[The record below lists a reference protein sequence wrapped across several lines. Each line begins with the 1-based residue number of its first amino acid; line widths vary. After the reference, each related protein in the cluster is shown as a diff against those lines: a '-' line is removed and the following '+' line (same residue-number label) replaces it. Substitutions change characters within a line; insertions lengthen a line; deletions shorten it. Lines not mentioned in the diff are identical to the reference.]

1 MRREPDD
8 HLICA
13 VCRRAC
19 REPRRPSRRRRIS
32 RSQRWAAF
40 GQVPID
46 RERTDIESNQN
57 PRDDETGVAE
67 DGDGRENIVKHGQQ
81 EAERVSLVLKESPSE
96 VLRVLKELGC
106 RPGGGELP
114 GLVTCDEG
122 ELPER
127 RASGHQRRGAWAR
140 LWSTPEA
147 RALVRTVAGD
157 CGGQEAKLHRAWHPR
172 TIRRRLPA

>member
-1 MRREPDD
+1 M
-8 HLICA
+8 
-13 VCRRAC
+13 
-19 REPRRPSRRRRIS
+19 
-32 RSQRWAAF
+32 
-40 GQVPID
+40 
-46 RERTDIESNQN
+46 
-57 PRDDETGVAE
+57 
-67 DGDGRENIVKHGQQ
+67 VKHGQQ
-81 EAERVSLVLKESPSE
+81 EAQRVSLVLKESPSE

-127 RASGHQRRGAWAR
+127 RASEHQRRGAWAR

-157 CGGQEAKLHRAWHPR
+157 CGDQEAKLHRAWPPPPNDQA
-172 TIRRRLPA
+172 PARGLNG